1 MNNRKIF
8 MRLLPYLTALGLFIA
23 LDMLYFA
30 PQYEGKQLQMHD
42 VTQYQGMSKDILDY
56 KEKYGTD
63 PQWTGNMF
71 GGMPAY
77 LIAVRYPTTL
87 VKYASEAMNFLGDPA
102 CLIFIAMTGFFVM
115 LLLCGINPWI
125 GIVPSLAYGLS
136 TYFFIII
143 GAGHITKMVAL
154 AWAPMMVGAVFY
166 TYRRNMW
173 LGAALTALFASVE
186 LAANHPQ
193 ITYYFLLVLIAFW
206 INEAI
211 GSFRQKTLPRFA
223 KATGLLALAA
233 VLAAGSNLAP
243 LWYVQQHSG
252 DTIRGGTELTQSGSE
267 SAPKK
272 QGSGLDLDYA
282 TAWSYGK
289 AESFNLF
296 IPDLMGGASDR
307 GFSDDGPVAQTLSKY
322 GARSL
327 AAQLPGYWGD
337 QPITAGPTYIGAV
350 IIFLCVLGLFLLR
363 GRCKWWIVAIT
374 VLALLLS
381 WGRNM
386 MWFTELFFHYFPGYN
401 KFRTVSMILVIA
413 EWSVPFVAALL
424 LGKLWNQEIERPRML
439 KAIKYTLIVTGGL
452 ALLFALGGGSLFRFG
467 EENTYGMMMQM
478 AGNNEKVAG
487 ELTAAIVQ
495 ERADMLRADSLRSLL
510 FVLLTGGTMLVY
522 ALGKLRRGWLVAIL
536 AVLVCADLVPVNLRY
551 LPQSKFVEPRKTEIK
566 PTEADLQILAD
577 TTPGYRVANFTV
589 SPFNDATTS
598 YFHRSVGGYHGA
610 KLQRYQDLIDRHL
623 SQMHGEVY
631 DMLNTKYFIVP
642 GQDGKP
648 SVQSNPEANG
658 AAWFVSDI
666 EWATTA
672 DEEIAALD
680 SHDTKTTAVADIR
693 FRPQVEKEQEG
704 TRLTA
709 DSAATIT
716 LTDYRPNR
724 LTYTYRSGAK
734 GLAVFSEIY
743 YDKGWTVTLD
753 GRPADYFRADYLL
766 RAMVLPAGEHTVVF
780 SFRAPNFDLLSNIT
794 LVFSLLIFAGV
805 AAAAGWTI
813 VRKRRQTAGT
823 VAPGNEE
830 DFLRDSKQR

>member
-8 MRLLPYLTALGLFIA
+8 MRLLPYLVALGLFIA

-56 KEKYGTD
+56 KDQYGTD
-63 PQWTGNMF
+63 PHWTGNMF

-77 LIAVRYPTTL
+77 LIAVHYPTTL
-87 VKYASEAMNFLGDPA
+87 VKYASEVMNFLGDPA
-102 CLIFIAMTGFFVM
+102 CLIFIAMVGFFVM

-125 GIVPSLAYGLS
+125 SIIPSLAYGLS

-193 ITYYFLLVLIAFW
+193 ITYYFLLILIAFW

-211 GSFRQKTLPRFA
+211 QSFRQKTLPRFA
-223 KATGLLALAA
+223 KATGLLAVAAILA
-233 VLAAGSNLAP
+233 VGSNLAP

-267 SAPKK
+267 SASKE
-272 QGSGLDLDYA
+272 QGSGLDIDYA

-307 GFSDDGPVAQTLSKY
+307 GFSNDGPVAQALSKY
-322 GARSL
+322 GARNL

-337 QPITAGPTYIGAV
+337 QPITAGPTYLGAV
-350 IIFLCVLGLFLLR
+350 VIFLCILGLFLLR
-363 GRCKWWIVAIT
+363 GRCKWWIVVIT

-381 WGRNM
+381 WGKNM

-401 KFRTVSMILVIA
+401 KFRTVSMILVIV
-413 EWSVPFVAALL
+413 EWSVPFIAALL
-424 LGKLWNQEIERPRML
+424 LGKLWKQEIKRPRML
-439 KAIKYTLIVTGGL
+439 KALKYTLIITGGF

-478 AGNNEKVAG
+478 TGNNSKIAE
-487 ELTAAIVQ
+487 ELTSAIVQ
-495 ERADMLRADSLRSLL
+495 ERAEMLRSDSLRSLL
-510 FVLLTGGTMLVY
+510 FVLLTGGTLLFY
-522 ALGKLRRGWLVAIL
+522 ALGKMRRGWLVAIL
-536 AVLVCADLVPVNLRY
+536 TVLVCADLVPVNLRY
-551 LPQSKFVEPRKTEIK
+551 LPQSKFVEPHKAEIK
-566 PTEADLQILAD
+566 PTEADLQIMAD
-577 TTPGYRVANFTV
+577 TTLGYRVANFTV

-598 YFHRSVGGYHGA
+598 YFHRSIGGYHGA

-623 SQMHGEVY
+623 SQMHTEVY
-631 DMLNTKYFIVP
+631 NMLNTKYFIVP
-642 GQDGKP
+642 GQEGQP
-648 SVQSNPEANG
+648 TVQLNSEANG
-658 AAWFVSDI
+658 AAWFVSKI
-666 EWATTA
+666 EWAATP
-672 DEEIAALD
+672 DEEITALD
-680 SHDTKTTAVADIR
+680 SLQTKTTAVVDKR
-693 FRPQVEKEQEG
+693 FETQVDKALGG
-704 TRLTA
+704 TSLEA
-709 DSAATIT
+709 DSTASIT

-734 GLAVFSEIY
+734 GVAVFSEIY

-753 GRPADYFRADYLL
+753 GEPADYFRADYLL

-794 LVFSLLIFAGV
+794 LIFSLLIFAAV
-805 AAAAGWTI
+805 VAAAGWTI
-813 VRKRRQTAGT
+813 VRHRKQQLATEENGT
-823 VAPGNEE
+823 DP
-830 DFLRDSKQR
+830 LQDSKQN